1 MAAPAVRPIAERK
14 VAQHFIDAGATSLA
28 DAISYTT
35 SRPGRERAFER
46 LKGADVLKTD
56 GRGHWYLDEAQWQRY
71 RSNRRT
77 RVVLTMLAVAAAG
90 AFAAL
95 R

>member
-1 MAAPAVRPIAERK
+1 MAVPPVRPIAERRI
-14 VAQHFIDAGATSLA
+14 AQHFLAAGAISMA
-28 DAISYTT
+28 DAVPFAPTNL
-35 SRPGRERAFER
+35 SRQRAFER
-46 LKGADVLKTD
+46 LKGADVVKTD
-56 GRGHWYLDEAQWQRY
+56 GRGRWYLDEQQWGKH
-71 RSNRRT
+71 RSDRRT